1 MHHTMKYTM
10 ALSLLG
16 LALWAHPALAVT
28 ATGFLGDDVIAR
40 GYNSL
45 TQVWI
50 PTIALGGLIGLVINC
65 FAGFV
70 RIGTKIVGFLFGVI
84 LLAGGLPL
92 IASYSGGTLATSF
105 ILP

>member
-1 MHHTMKYTM
+1 MQHTLTRTG
-10 ALSLLG
+10 ALGLLV
-16 LALWAHPALAVT
+16 LALWASQALAVT
-28 ATGFLGDDVIAR
+28 STGFMGDDVIAR
-40 GYNSL
+40 GYNSM

-50 PTIALGGLIGLVINC
+50 PTIALGGIIGLVINC

-70 RIGTKIVGFLFGVI
+70 RIGTKVVGFLFGII
-84 LLAGGLPL
+84 LLAGGLPM